1 MHELMHK
8 HGGKYLA
15 RRGKTLNCNP
25 LDTTLIAL
33 LKFRRGE
40 TNTQRIKATTV
51 IELDI
56 PDVGKLAVSSSSKLP

>member
-40 TNTQRIKATTV
+40 TNTQRIKATTASKNLCQLV
-51 IELDI
+51 RSIE
-56 PDVGKLAVSSSSKLP
+56 